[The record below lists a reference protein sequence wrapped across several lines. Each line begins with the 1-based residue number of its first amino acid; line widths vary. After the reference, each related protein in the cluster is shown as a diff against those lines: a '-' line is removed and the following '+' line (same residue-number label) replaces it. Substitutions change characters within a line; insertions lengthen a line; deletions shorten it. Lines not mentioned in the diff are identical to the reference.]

1 MESQKLSV
9 DIVDRYIEVE
19 LLMASLYERFAQRYT
34 SHGEFWQSM
43 VSEEH
48 EHAAWVQHFKK
59 GLMSD
64 SIRFSEGKTRISA
77 LDSGIAYIKRIIQG
91 FDLSPPDRLK
101 AVSISLDLERSLI
114 ERSVFKHFESD
125 SSEVTKILRVL
136 REAQEEHVKK
146 VERFQSTIRTVAL

>member
-1 MESQKLSV
+1 MKALKSSV
-9 DIVDRYIEVE
+9 DIVDRYMEME

-48 EHAAWVQHFKK
+48 EHAAWVQHFNKR
-59 GLMSD
+59 LSSD
-64 SIRFSEGKTRISA
+64 SIRFYEGKTRISA
-77 LDSGIAYIKRIIQG
+77 LDSSIAYLKKIIQE

-114 ERSVFKHFESD
+114 ERKVFQHFESD
-125 SSEVTKILRVL
+125 SPEVIKILGIL
-136 REAQEEHVKK
+136 KEGQEEHIKK
-146 VERFQSTIRTVAL
+146 IERFQTTIRKLSQ